1 MEKLSQTTGHIVEV
15 VSDLKELPEGGA
27 ANVRENGQSVYH
39 SDSENVKI
47 VKKTDVPGIDIRVS
61 AGAKNEMVHIPV
73 VVSKPGMEDKV
84 YNDFYVGDGA
94 EVSIIAGCGLH
105 NDSCLVTRH
114 DGIHTMY
121 IGKNAVVRYIEKHYG
136 EGEGTGEKILN
147 PVTKVYL
154 GEGAHLI
161 MDTSQ
166 IRGVDSTVRETF
178 IEMEAGSRATITE
191 KLMTHGKQKAVS
203 NMEIKLNGTGS
214 TARIISRSVAKDA
227 SVQIFHPK
235 AVGNA
240 LCQAHVQC
248 DSIIMDEAQVS
259 SIPEITA
266 SHVDAQIV
274 HEAAIGRIN
283 NEQLMKLRTFGMS
296 EEEAEAVIIDNFLK

>member
-1 MEKLSQTTGHIVEV
+1 MEKLSQITGHIVEV

-94 EVSIIAGCGLH
+94 EVSTIAGCGLH

-178 IEMEAGSRATITE
+178 IEMGAGSRATITE

-214 TARIISRSVAKDA
+214 TARIVSRSVAKDA